1 MIMARKQVLVQL
13 NDDLL
18 AKLDRAM
25 STSGQS
31 RSQLVRAA
39 IADYLEKFLED
50 DIDRQYVEAYTRHPP
65 DGEFDAMHDAAN
77 AEIAA
82 ALNAEDGGW

>member
-1 MIMARKQVLVQL
+1 MNMARKQVLVQL

-65 DGEFDAMHDAAN
+65 DDEFDALHEVAFRASM
-77 AEIAA
+77 A
-82 ALNAEDGGW
+82 ALDAEDGGW